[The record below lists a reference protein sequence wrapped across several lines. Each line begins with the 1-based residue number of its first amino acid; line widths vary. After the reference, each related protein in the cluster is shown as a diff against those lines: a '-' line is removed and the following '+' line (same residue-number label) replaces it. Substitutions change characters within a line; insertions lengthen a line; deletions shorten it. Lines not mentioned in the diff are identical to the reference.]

1 MIFMDTNIPLNPGEK
16 IEDLGHGYCIIQ
28 DPKYFAFGTDAVLLA
43 DFAKMKE
50 GERAVDLGTGCGII
64 PILMCARTKGIRVT
78 GLEIQRPLAEMARRS
93 VAANGLGENIEIV
106 EADLKEA
113 SRHIKPGVD
122 AVVTN
127 PPYEKANTGMES
139 PNGYLNIAKR
149 EVYCALSDVICA
161 AAKLLRT
168 GGRFYIIYRTER
180 FAELMDKMREYKLEP
195 KRVTLVSQR
204 RGEAPNFALV
214 EGRKGAGEGM
224 KFEPILAVYEAGGS
238 YTKEAKKIYRIG
250 E

>member
-1 MIFMDTNIPLNPGEK
+1 MKDIVLNPGEK
-16 IEDLGHGYCIIQ
+16 IEDLGHGYYIIQ

-93 VAANGLGENIEIV
+93 VSLNGLEESIEIIQG
-106 EADLKEA
+106 DLKEA
-113 SRHIKPGVD
+113 PKLVKPGAD
-122 AVVTN
+122 AVVAN

-139 PNGYLNIAKR
+139 PNEYLNIAKR
-149 EVYCALSDVICA
+149 EICCTLGGVVSA

-180 FAELMDKMREYKLEP
+180 FAELMDRMRECRLEP

-214 EGRKGAGEGM
+214 EGRKGAGEGV
-224 KFEPILAVYEAGGS
+224 KFEPVLAVYEADGS
-238 YTKEAKKIYRIG
+238 YTPEAKKIYRLEG
-250 E
+250 